1 MEAQHYLETMR
12 RHLQESYLLD
22 SAQVAEVMPRFVATL
37 FQHMR
42 NLEILQ
48 QQGDPVALA
57 RESHAVRGA
66 LLNLGLLDLA
76 EYVRQVEEQ
85 CDNPAGLPAC
95 RNLLAELKIRLQPL
109 EQLQP

>member
-1 MEAQHYLETMR
+1 MDAQHYLEIMQW
-12 RHLQESYLLD
+12 HLQESYLLD
-22 SAQVAEVMPRFVATL
+22 STQVAEILPRFLHTL
-37 FQHMR
+37 FEHMGT
-42 NLEILQ
+42 LEKLQ
-48 QQGDPVALA
+48 LQGDPVALA